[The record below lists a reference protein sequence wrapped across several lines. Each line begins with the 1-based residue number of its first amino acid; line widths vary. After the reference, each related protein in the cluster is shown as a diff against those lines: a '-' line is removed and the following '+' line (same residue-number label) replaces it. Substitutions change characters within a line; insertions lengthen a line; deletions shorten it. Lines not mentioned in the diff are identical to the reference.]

1 MRGMDEPDNQCNE
14 VPMKMQVP
22 GREFTQNEK
31 LEFVFSYH
39 DDSRKVPNYVAV
51 RTAAKHLAEVILN
64 NAPPSADRS
73 TALRSVR
80 EAVLW
85 ANAAIALDGRN
96 L

>member
-1 MRGMDEPDNQCNE
+1 MVPRRNLEPQ
-14 VPMKMQVP
+14 
-22 GREFTQNEK
+22 REATQNEK
-31 LEFVFSYH
+31 LEFIFSYH
-39 DDSRKVPNYVAV
+39 DDARKIPNYVAV
-51 RTAAKHLAEVILN
+51 RTAAKHLAEVILQ

-73 TALRSVR
+73 TAIRSVR